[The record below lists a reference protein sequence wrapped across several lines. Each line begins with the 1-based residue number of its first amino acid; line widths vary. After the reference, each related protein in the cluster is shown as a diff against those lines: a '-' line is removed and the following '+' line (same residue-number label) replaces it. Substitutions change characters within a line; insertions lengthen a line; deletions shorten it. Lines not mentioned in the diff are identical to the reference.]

1 MKDAPRCGTY
11 LYYHPSL
18 VPHMEAVGI
27 LLLAGL
33 AWLWLDS
40 LKAREAA
47 IRAARE
53 VCAAEGLLLLD
64 DTVAISGLKPARDD
78 EGRLKLQRA
87 YDFEYSVTG
96 NNRLKGSLVLRGR
109 RLVVINV
116 GMRIA
121 PAARTLH

>member
-1 MKDAPRCGTY
+1 
-11 LYYHPSL
+11 
-18 VPHMEAVGI
+18 MEAIGI
-27 LLLAGL
+27 LLLAGV

-64 DTVAISGLKPARDD
+64 DTVAISGLKSARD
-78 EGRLKLQRA
+78 EGGRLTLQRA
-87 YDFEYSVTG
+87 YDFEYSDTG
-96 NNRLKGSLVLRGR
+96 NNRLTGSLVLRGR